1 MKRYSILHPLYLSF
15 FSRDLYR
22 DVRTNWK
29 GTGFLYLLL
38 LLAITWLPVMYKVHG
53 GISEGVKQEAPKYI
67 EQVPKIE
74 IVKGEVSVDRPV
86 PYTIIDPDSHTPLMV
101 IDTSG
106 TITSFEQTT
115 ASALLT
121 KNKFMFQKQN
131 KTETR
136 IYDLSEISDFT
147 VDRDRVSGW
156 VEAFRKYFS
165 IFAYPFAL
173 TGSFAYRILQM
184 LLYAAIG
191 MLFVKMVKTSLD
203 YATVLRL
210 ASVSIT
216 PVVILST
223 LRLLTGFHVPA
234 FWLLCFVIAMGY
246 LFFAINANAA
256 PVTPEARAPGD
267 GN

>member
-1 MKRYSILHPLYLSF
+1 MKRFSILHPLYLSF

-38 LLAITWLPVMYKVHG
+38 LLAITWLPVMYKVHREA
-53 GISEGVKQEAPKYI
+53 SEEIRLEAPKYL
-67 EQVPKIE
+67 EQVPKIT
-74 IVKGEVSVDRPV
+74 IVKGEVSIDRPV
-86 PYTIIDPDSHTPLMV
+86 PYTILDPDNHTPFMV

-106 TITSFEQTT
+106 KITSFEQT
-115 ASALLT
+115 AAPALLT
-121 KNKFMFQKQN
+121 KNKFMFQKEN

-136 IYDLSEISDFT
+136 IYDLSTIDDFT

-165 IFAYPFAL
+165 FFAYPFAL
-173 TGSFAYRILQM
+173 AGSFIYRILQM

-191 MLFVKMVKTSLD
+191 TLFVKMLKVQLD
-203 YATVLRL
+203 YLAVLRL

-216 PVVILST
+216 PVIILST

-234 FWLLCFVIAMGY
+234 LWLLCFVIAMVY
-246 LFFAINANAA
+246 LFIAVKANAEPA
-256 PVTPEARAPGD
+256 PTKAP
-267 GN
+267 